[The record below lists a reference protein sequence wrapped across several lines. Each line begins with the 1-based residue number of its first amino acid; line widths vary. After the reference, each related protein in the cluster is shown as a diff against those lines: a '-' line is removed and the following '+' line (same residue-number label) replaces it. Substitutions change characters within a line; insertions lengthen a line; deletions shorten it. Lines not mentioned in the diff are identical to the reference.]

1 MSSRLTAA
9 LLAAGIALPTVPAVF
24 EIPVIGPAVVQ
35 AYNGLPAEV
44 KNRVPESIRAQLVPP
59 SNAPQGAP
67 GQRAPQGNPAAIQAQ
82 LDALVHDVQARHGGR
97 ATVSVAGAS
106 TQFTAGD
113 NRPEP
118 AFSTM
123 KVPSGIIALRNN
135 PATYGDVEASVIRS
149 DNPASYRLNAVV
161 PGPALNDVIA
171 EAGSRT
177 TNTAAWRM
185 GTMWTTS
192 DQAQFASGLR
202 CVAGHEPVL
211 EMMGRIIPEQRWG
224 IGRIPGA
231 RFKGGW
237 NFYEGGHL
245 ARQFGLIPGPNGDV
259 AVAITAYNPRGYQS
273 SYAMLNDLAD
283 GLSHMTGQLPTSR
296 C

>member
-9 LLAAGIALPTVPAVF
+9 LLAAGIVLPTAPAVF

-35 AYNGLPAEV
+35 AYNGLPAEL
-44 KNRVPESIRAQLVPP
+44 KNRIPESVRAQLVPP
-59 SNAPQGAP
+59 AP
-67 GQRAPQGNPAAIQAQ
+67 GAAPGPRTHAAPGAVQAQ
-82 LDALVHDVQARHGGR
+82 LDALVRDVQARHGGR
-97 ATVSVAGAS
+97 ATVSVAGANV
-106 TQFTAGD
+106 QFTAGD

-123 KVPSGIIALRNN
+123 KVPSAIIALRNN
-135 PATYGDVEASVIRS
+135 PGTYADVEATIVRS

-161 PGPALNDVIA
+161 PGPSLNGVIA

-211 EMMGRIIPEQRWG
+211 EMMGRVIPEQRWG
-224 IGRIPGA
+224 A
-231 RFKGGW
+231 RP
-237 NFYEGGHL
+237 H
-245 ARQFGLIPGPNGDV
+245 
-259 AVAITAYNPRGYQS
+259 PR
-273 SYAMLNDLAD
+273 
-283 GLSHMTGQLPTSR
+283 R
-296 C
+296 

>member
-24 EIPVIGPAVVQ
+24 EIPVIGPAIVQ
-35 AYNGLPAEV
+35 AYNGLPAEL
-44 KNRVPESIRAQLVPP
+44 KNRVPESVRTQLVPP
-59 SNAPQGAP
+59 VNAAGAAQGPRAHAAP
-67 GQRAPQGNPAAIQAQ
+67 GAIQAQ
-82 LDALVHDVQARHGGR
+82 LDALVRDVQARHGGR
-97 ATVSVAGAS
+97 ATVSVAGAGA
-106 TQFTAGD
+106 QFTAGD

-123 KVPSGIIALRNN
+123 KVPSAIVALRND
-135 PATYGDVEASVIRS
+135 PGTYADVEATIVRS

-161 PGPALNDVIA
+161 PGPSLDGVIA

-185 GTMWTTS
+185 GTLWTTS
-192 DQAQFASGLR
+192 DQAQFASGFR

-211 EMMGRIIPEQRWG
+211 EMMGRVVPEQRWG
-224 IGRIPGA
+224 LGRMPGA

-237 NFYEGGHL
+237 NFYEEGHL

-283 GLSHMTGQLPTSR
+283 GLSTMTGQLPTSR